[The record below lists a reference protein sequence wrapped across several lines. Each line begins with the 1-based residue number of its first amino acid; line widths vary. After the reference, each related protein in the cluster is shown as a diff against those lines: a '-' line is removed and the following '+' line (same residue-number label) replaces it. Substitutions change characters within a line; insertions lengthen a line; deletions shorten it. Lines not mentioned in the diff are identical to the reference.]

1 MIIRFIKPDVTANSA
16 KLTVHK
22 TGKLGLS
29 KGAMELLNTAKNR
42 FVRFG
47 FGEDDQLLMEVS
59 HDAKENSF
67 PIGKA
72 GDYDYINARTMLD
85 ELGVDYMAKQTIIYD
100 IKKTAE
106 EGFFRL
112 HQRVIK
118 K

>member
-1 MIIRFIKPDVTANSA
+1 MIIRFIKPDPRGGSA

-29 KGAMELLNTAKNR
+29 KGAMELLNTGRNR

-47 FGEDDQLLMEVS
+47 FGEQDELLMQMCET
-59 HDAKENSF
+59 AMENSF
-67 PIGKA
+67 PVGRA
-72 GDYDYINARTMLD
+72 GEYDYISARTMLD
-85 ELGVDYMAKQTIIYD
+85 ELGVDYTAKETIIYD
-100 IKKTAE
+100 IKKTPE
-106 EGFFRL
+106 DGIYRL

>member
-1 MIIRFIKPDVTANSA
+1 MIIRFIKPDATGGSA

-29 KGAMELLNTAKNR
+29 KGAMEMLNTERNR

-47 FGEDDQLLMEVS
+47 FGEDEQLLMEVS
-59 HDAKENSF
+59 PDAKENTF

-72 GDYDYINARTMLD
+72 GQYDYINARAMLE
-85 ELGVDYMAKQTIIYD
+85 ELGVDYMAKQTVIYD
-100 IKKTAE
+100 IKKTTE
-106 EGFFRL
+106 EGLFRL